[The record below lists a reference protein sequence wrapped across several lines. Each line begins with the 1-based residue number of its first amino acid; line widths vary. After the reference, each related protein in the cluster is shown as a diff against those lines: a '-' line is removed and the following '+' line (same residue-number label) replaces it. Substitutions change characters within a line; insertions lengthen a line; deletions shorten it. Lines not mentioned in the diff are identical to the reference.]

1 MQERGPSLRV
11 LVITCK
17 VHMWHTHGVRETS
30 CPSKRERMN
39 YIVQSILGLVELLN
53 IKELLHYNWK
63 FCIPPNAMWLCF
75 MFCICLIRTQD
86 FVVEIQ
92 LWNELWF
99 TSPCTLLELRYLCML
114 ISFQCLELMLLSA
127 CQTVWRFLSST
138 RYFASPCWVLAI
150 RCLVLT

>member
-53 IKELLHYNWK
+53 IKELLHCNWK

-99 TSPCTLLELRYLCML
+99 TTPCTCLSWGIYSCWSHSSILNWCFFQPIIQFDGFWSLLGTSPHHVGFLQ
-114 ISFQCLELMLLSA
+114 SD
-127 CQTVWRFLSST
+127 VWS
-138 RYFASPCWVLAI
+138 
-150 RCLVLT
+150 